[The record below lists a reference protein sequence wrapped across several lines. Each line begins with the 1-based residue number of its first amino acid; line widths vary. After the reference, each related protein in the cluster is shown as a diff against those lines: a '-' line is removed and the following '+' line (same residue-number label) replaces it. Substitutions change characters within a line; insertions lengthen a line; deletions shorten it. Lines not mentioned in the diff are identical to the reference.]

1 MFGMN
6 ISSLLSM
13 ISGLALAGGSAY
25 VAKDYIDGRT
35 VTAGQEGALV
45 EVVVASQDIAFGTA
59 LTAQSLTTIAWPAE
73 AQPAG
78 TFNSFAVLLPEPG
91 KPPRRARR
99 AIAQGELIRDSKISN
114 FGEKVTIVQ
123 TLSPDH
129 RAMAIKVSAET
140 AVGGFVTPGDSVDV
154 LLTQGREASLKTV
167 TILQNARVIGVDQDA
182 NQETDTP
189 GVART
194 VTVEVTPEEGQRLAL
209 AQRAGTLS
217 LTLRNVDTPEDEVPL
232 DSISLNDVLR
242 NLRPQQEDAPQR
254 VRKTV
259 LIRRGTEVSETEI
272 R

>member
-1 MFGMN
+1 MN
-6 ISSLLSM
+6 FSSLLSM

-25 VAKDYIDGRT
+25 VAKDYLDGQT
-35 VTAGQEGALV
+35 VANSPEGPALV

-59 LTAQSLTTIAWPAE
+59 LTAQSLTTISWPAD
-73 AQPAG
+73 ARPAG
-78 TFNSFAVLLPEPG
+78 TFTDYGALLPDAG

-99 AIAQGELIRDSKISN
+99 AIAQGEPIRASKISN

-154 LLTQGREASLKTV
+154 LLTQGRGADLKTV

-182 NQETDTP
+182 NQETDKP

-217 LTLRNVDTPEDEVPL
+217 LTLRNLDAPEEEVPL
-232 DSISLNDVLR
+232 DSIGLRDVLR
-242 NLRPQQEDAPQR
+242 TLQPEPEAAPER

>member
-1 MFGMN
+1 MN
-6 ISSLLSM
+6 ISSLLSL

-25 VAKDYIDGRT
+25 VAKDYIDSQNTGRLT
-35 VTAGQEGALV
+35 DSPELV
-45 EVVVASQDIAFGTA
+45 KVVVASQDIAFGA
-59 LTAQSLTTIAWPAE
+59 AITAQSLTTIAWPAE
-73 AQPAG
+73 ARPGG
-78 TFNSFAVLLPEPG
+78 TFTEYDALLPETG
-91 KPPRRARR
+91 QPPRRARR
-99 AIAQGELIRDSKISN
+99 AISQGEPIHDSKISK

-123 TLSPDH
+123 SLSPNH

-140 AVGGFVTPGDSVDV
+140 AVGGFVTPGDSVDI
-154 LLTQGREASLKTV
+154 LLTQGRGTDLKTV

-182 NQETDTP
+182 NEETDTP

-217 LTLRNVDTPEDEVPL
+217 LTLRTLDAPDEEVPL
-232 DSISLNDVLR
+232 DSIGLRDVLR
-242 NLRPQQEDAPQR
+242 NLPPAEEGAKP

>member
-1 MFGMN
+1 MN

-25 VAKDYIDGRT
+25 VAKDYMDGQHAARI
-35 VTAGQEGALV
+35 TAGPELV
-45 EVVVASQDIAFGTA
+45 EVVVASQDIAFGA
-59 LTAQSLTTIAWPAE
+59 AITAQSLTTIAWPAE
-73 AQPAG
+73 ARPGG
-78 TFNSFAVLLPEPG
+78 TFTAYDTLLPETG

-99 AIAQGELIRDSKISN
+99 AIAQGELIRASRISK

-123 TLSPDH
+123 TLRPDH

-140 AVGGFVTPGDSVDV
+140 AVGGFVTPGDRVDI
-154 LLTQGREASLKTV
+154 LLTQGRGNDLKTV
-167 TILQNARVIGVDQDA
+167 TILQNSRVVGVDQDA
-182 NQETDTP
+182 NEESETP

-194 VTVEVTPEEGQRLAL
+194 VTVEVTPEQGQRLAL

-217 LTLRNVDTPEDEVPL
+217 LTLRTLDAPAEEVPL
-232 DSISLNDVLR
+232 ESIGLGDVLR
-242 NLRPQQEDAPQR
+242 NLPPADAAVP

-259 LIRRGTEVSETEI
+259 LIRRGTEVTETEI

>member
-1 MFGMN
+1 MN

-25 VAKDYIDGRT
+25 VAKDYIDGQA
-35 VTAGQEGALV
+35 VTGGPEGPALV

-73 AQPAG
+73 ARPAG
-78 TFNSFAVLLPEPG
+78 TFTSFDALLPDTG

-99 AIAQGELIRDSKISN
+99 AIAQGELIRASRVSN

-154 LLTQGREASLKTV
+154 LLTQGRGADLKTV

-182 NQETDTP
+182 NQETDKP

-194 VTVEVTPEEGQRLAL
+194 VTVEVTPDEGQRLAL

-217 LTLRNVDTPEDEVPL
+217 LTLRNQDAAAEEVPL

-242 NLRPQQEDAPQR
+242 NLQPQPQEPAAEPAR
-254 VRKTV
+254 RTV
-259 LIRRGTEVSETEI
+259 LIRRGTEVSETEL

>member
-1 MFGMN
+1 MN

-25 VAKDYIDGRT
+25 VAKDYIDGQA
-35 VTAGQEGALV
+35 VTGGSEGPALV

-73 AQPAG
+73 ARPAG
-78 TFNSFAVLLPEPG
+78 TFTSYDVLLPDPG
-91 KPPRRARR
+91 QPPRRARR
-99 AIAQGELIRDSKISN
+99 AIAQGELIRAAKISK

-154 LLTQGREASLKTV
+154 LLTQGRGAGLKTV

-182 NQETDTP
+182 NEESETP

-194 VTVEVTPEEGQRLAL
+194 VTVEVTPDEGQRLAL

-217 LTLRNVDTPEDEVPL
+217 LTLRNLDASAEEVPL

-242 NLRPQQEDAPQR
+242 NLRPQQEEAEQP